1 MAADIAPGA
10 LLPRG
15 GAKSTESHHNATHN
29 GGMRVGMKRAIL
41 LFVSAL
47 WVLPG
52 LGASPEELLSAYSAR
67 AGQADPGFAGFSADR
82 GKAFYFSGHR
92 VEDGSE
98 LSCASCHHEDPRR
111 EQFAHHDKIPCR
123 ACHGMPDSGS
133 FEDIPKIRRQFL
145 PLAPSANSRR
155 FTDEWFV
162 EKWFRKNC
170 GLLLKRDCT
179 PVEKGDVI
187 TWLLTF
193 K

>member
-1 MAADIAPGA
+1 
-10 LLPRG
+10 
-15 GAKSTESHHNATHN
+15 
-29 GGMRVGMKRAIL
+29 MKRGIVL
-41 LFVSAL
+41 LVFALQVS
-47 WVLPG
+47 PG
-52 LGASPEELLSAYSAR
+52 LGASPEELLSAYAAQ
-67 AGQADPGFAGFSADR
+67 AGQAGPGFAGFSADR

-92 VEDGSE
+92 IEDGSE

-123 ACHGMPDSGS
+123 ACHGMPDTGN

-179 PVEKGDVI
+179 PIEKGDVI

-193 K
+193 Q

>member
-1 MAADIAPGA
+1 M
-10 LLPRG
+10 
-15 GAKSTESHHNATHN
+15 
-29 GGMRVGMKRAIL
+29 GMKRAIL
-41 LFVSAL
+41 FLVV
-47 WVLPG
+47 VLSTSPG
-52 LGASPEELLSAYSAR
+52 LCASPEELLLAYAAK
-67 AGQADPGFAGFSADR
+67 AGQADSGFIGFSADR

-92 VEDGSE
+92 LEDGSE
-98 LSCASCHHEDPRR
+98 LSCSSCHHEDPRR

-123 ACHGMPDSGS
+123 ACHGMPETGS

-155 FTDEWFV
+155 FTDEWLV

-187 TWLLTF
+187 IWLLTLQ
-193 K
+193 

>member
-1 MAADIAPGA
+1 
-10 LLPRG
+10 
-15 GAKSTESHHNATHN
+15 
-29 GGMRVGMKRAIL
+29 
-41 LFVSAL
+41 
-47 WVLPG
+47 
-52 LGASPEELLSAYSAR
+52 
-67 AGQADPGFAGFSADR
+67 
-82 GKAFYFSGHR
+82 

-123 ACHGMPDSGS
+123 ACHGMPDTGS

-187 TWLLTF
+187 TWLVSF

>member
-1 MAADIAPGA
+1 MNIKP
-10 LLPRG
+10 
-15 GAKSTESHHNATHN
+15 
-29 GGMRVGMKRAIL
+29 VIAIL
-41 LFVSAL
+41 AFAL
-47 WVLPG
+47 WSSPG
-52 LGASPEELLSAYSAR
+52 MGATPEELLSAYAAL
-67 AGQADPGFAGFSADR
+67 AGQADPGFTGFSGER

-123 ACHGMPDSGS
+123 ACHGMPDSAN

-145 PLAPSANSRR
+145 PLAPAANSRR
-155 FTDEWFV
+155 FTDQWFV

-170 GLLLKRDCT
+170 GLLLRRDCT
-179 PVEKGDVI
+179 PQEKGDLI
-187 TWLLTF
+187 TWLLTL

>member
-1 MAADIAPGA
+1 MQCRPVAPIPALPGSRPTAA
-10 LLPRG
+10 
-15 GAKSTESHHNATHN
+15 S
-29 GGMRVGMKRAIL
+29 IL
-41 LFVSAL
+41 LFQ
-47 WVLPG
+47 P
-52 LGASPEELLSAYSAR
+52 
-67 AGQADPGFAGFSADR
+67 
-82 GKAFYFSGHR
+82 SGGR
-92 VEDGSE
+92 RLE

-123 ACHGMPDSGS
+123 ACHGMPDTGS

-187 TWLLTF
+187 VWLLTLQ
-193 K
+193 